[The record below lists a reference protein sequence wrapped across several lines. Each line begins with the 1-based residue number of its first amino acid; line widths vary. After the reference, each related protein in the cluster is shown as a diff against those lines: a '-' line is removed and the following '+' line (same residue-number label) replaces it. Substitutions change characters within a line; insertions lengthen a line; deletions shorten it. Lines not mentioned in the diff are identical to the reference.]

1 MVYFY
6 PLLLL
11 CSWFAPLH
19 ILPWAGWHQE
29 VMVFALVLLMGWH
42 FLFGVGRQPSVAIPM
57 ALIPLAGLGLVA
69 TAQWLAGLVLFGGDA
84 LVLGFYL
91 MLIGI
96 CFTVGFSLAGKLVL
110 AGRVLLGL
118 AVVILLGS
126 AGSIVIALAQVFE
139 VWEDQ
144 SWVLRIWHVRRPGGN
159 LGQPNHLATLLLMGL
174 VSLNY
179 LYEFRRLGKTL
190 AILLLTLLMSGLALT
205 ESRTGILSFFL
216 LSVWWLV
223 KRRTVA
229 FTVPPLVILSSG
241 LGLIFLLWAWPQ
253 VFAFVHSGGFSDGA
267 NAEPVSTSAGARFI
281 VWPQLVE
288 AILQRP
294 WFGWGLGQVTAAHNA
309 VLHSYSHSE
318 PFSYA
323 HNILLDLAVGAG
335 LPLALL
341 LTAAMAY
348 WLWKRVQKVQN
359 LATWSC
365 LAFALP
371 LGVHSMLEYP
381 FAYGYLLAPAVFAL
395 GLLEGALAS
404 RHVLHLAWRAAATT
418 MVVATALMVWSVFE
432 YLAIEDDFRVA
443 RFEAMRVGETPADY
457 VRPRIFLLTQLS
469 ALVEDARIT
478 PVPGMSADQI
488 ELTRKAALRF
498 PWTATQNRYALT
510 LALNGNP
517 QEAVRQ
523 LKVIRAMHGEKHY
536 ERLKDSWHELAETR
550 YSQLAE
556 LPMP

>member
-1 MVYFY
+1 
-6 PLLLL
+6 
-11 CSWFAPLH
+11 
-19 ILPWAGWHQE
+19 
-29 VMVFALVLLMGWH
+29 
-42 FLFGVGRQPSVAIPM
+42 
-57 ALIPLAGLGLVA
+57 
-69 TAQWLAGLVLFGGDA
+69 
-84 LVLGFYL
+84 
-91 MLIGI
+91 
-96 CFTVGFSLAGKLVL
+96 
-110 AGRVLLGL
+110 
-118 AVVILLGS
+118 
-126 AGSIVIALAQVFE
+126 
-139 VWEDQ
+139 
-144 SWVLRIWHVRRPGGN
+144 
-159 LGQPNHLATLLLMGL
+159 MGL

-190 AILLLTLLMSGLALT
+190 AVLLLTLLMSGLALT